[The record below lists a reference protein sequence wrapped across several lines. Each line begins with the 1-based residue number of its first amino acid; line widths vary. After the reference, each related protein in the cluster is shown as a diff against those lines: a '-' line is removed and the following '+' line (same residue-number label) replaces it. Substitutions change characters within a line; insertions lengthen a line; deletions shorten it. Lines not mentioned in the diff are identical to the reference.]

1 MVFVA
6 LETYIN
12 LESHTNTSVT
22 KIYKKREDAV
32 KKIEEFLTEMI
43 ENEESS
49 DSESDSE
56 SSGSESSS
64 ESSSE
69 SDSDESDSPLI
80 EHDTQCKRIKA
91 LANTVW
97 KGEPRDIIGDICD
110 PEENFYVEIE
120 FDSGFYSVSLETIG
134 IE

>member
-49 DSESDSE
+49 DSEDDLESSDSE
-56 SSGSESSS
+56 SGSET
-64 ESSSE
+64 
-69 SDSDESDSPLI
+69 DSDESDSPLI

-120 FDSGFYSVSLETIG
+120 FNSGFYSVSLETIG